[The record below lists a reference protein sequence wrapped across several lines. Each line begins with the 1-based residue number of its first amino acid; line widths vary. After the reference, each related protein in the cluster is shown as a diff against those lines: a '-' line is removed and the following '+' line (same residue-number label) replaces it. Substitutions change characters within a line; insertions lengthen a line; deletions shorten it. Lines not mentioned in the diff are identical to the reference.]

1 MRSKACPYIRFV
13 YLEIDGESV
22 RIGPRVLV
30 SELIEKYNIKDV
42 LVKSYTVRGVKEP
55 IIRNLTIKLDE
66 DITVHKIFSK
76 QSSDFTE
83 DFHFLQ
89 I

>member
-13 YLEIDGESV
+13 YLEIDGQSV

-30 SELIEKYNIKDV
+30 SELIKKYNIKDV
-42 LVKSYTVRGVKEP
+42 LVKSYTVRGAKDP
-55 IIRNLTIKLDE
+55 IISGLTIRLDE
-66 DITVHKIFSK
+66 SLTVHKLFSK

-83 DFHFLQ
+83 DFHYLQ

>member
-1 MRSKACPYIRFV
+1 MRSKACPYIRFL
-13 YLEIDGESV
+13 YLEIDGASL

-30 SELIEKYNIKDV
+30 SELIEKYNIRDV
-42 LVKSYTVRGVKEP
+42 QVRSYSVRGVKEP
-55 IIRNLTIKLDE
+55 ITSDLTIILDE
-66 DITVHKIFSK
+66 DMTVHKLFSK

-83 DFHFLQ
+83 DNHFLQ